1 MKIANLAVIIIVML
15 AACSHPAHEVIP
27 TSAKVLVLGDSITYG
42 TGAGKGE
49 DYPSLLEAESGWK
62 IINAGVA
69 GDTSSDGLDR
79 LPDLLEKHA
88 PKLVLVELGGND
100 LKESLNLKSI
110 IEKIKV
116 KNIPV
121 VIIGVP
127 AFNPV
132 AAAFGSLSD
141 SPIYEKIGKETGTAV
156 IPDVISKVL
165 GKNSLKSDPV
175 HPNALGYRK
184 LEEGIRDFLIDQGY
198 LKS

>member
-1 MKIANLAVIIIVML
+1 ML

-100 LKESLNLKSI
+100 FLQQQALSQTSLNLKSI